1 MPSSVV
7 LSDKLLFCKE
17 ESARLVSKR
26 DAEKRKRTEWLCEP
40 FFRFGRD
47 GGVLSGENVERNDV
61 LQRISHR

>member
-26 DAEKRKRTEWLCEP
+26 DAEKRKRT
-40 FFRFGRD
+40 G
-47 GGVLSGENVERNDV
+47 
-61 LQRISHR
+61 